1 MRLRSE
7 VGAPFASL
15 EAFARSGLLKRA
27 LVAAQCNDV
36 PGAAAEGWLAVT
48 EDDLLEQWAPHLT
61 VRGDTLRLVG
71 QVSFVDPRQRGA
83 QGVEAILQRTAAL
96 RPDGRWGRVWRV
108 MQVRFL

>member
-1 MRLRSE
+1 
-7 VGAPFASL
+7 
-15 EAFARSGLLKRA
+15 
-27 LVAAQCNDV
+27 
-36 PGAAAEGWLAVT
+36 
-48 EDDLLEQWAPHLT
+48 

-71 QVSFVDPRQRGA
+71 QVSFTDPRRRGA